1 MFVLQLYAPHTF
13 EQTRYVDYKN
23 MNIMQRTTNP
33 PVVQANIHPTRLQ
46 FPDDFQAIFLNFNN
60 CYWIT
65 AIRYLEHKLHINHSC
80 PLVLLLL
87 FSLINDVTYNILM
100 VAGIKLARRLID
112 RSFTIQACPANCGIC
127 KITAL
132 IYIRC
137 DSTLNYIATI
147 MYRNDELS
155 STMIWV
161 GCLLTDSELP
171 DTWKLRK

>member
-1 MFVLQLYAPHTF
+1 
-13 EQTRYVDYKN
+13 
-23 MNIMQRTTNP
+23 MQRTTNP
-33 PVVQANIHPTRLQ
+33 PVVQASIHPTRLQ

-112 RSFTIQACPANCGIC
+112 RSFTIQACPANCRIC
-127 KITAL
+127 KITVL
-132 IYIRC
+132 IYILC

-147 MYRNDELS
+147 MCRNDELS
-155 STMIWV
+155 STMIWD
-161 GCLLTDSELP
+161 GCLLTDSGLP
-171 DTWKLRK
+171 DTWKLREWE

>member
-1 MFVLQLYAPHTF
+1 
-13 EQTRYVDYKN
+13 
-23 MNIMQRTTNP
+23 MQRTTNP
-33 PVVQANIHPTRLQ
+33 PVVQASIHPTRLQ

-80 PLVLLLL
+80 PLALLLL

-127 KITAL
+127 KITVL
-132 IYIRC
+132 IYVLSWLHIKLHCDNYVPKWWVEFDDDLSWLFTNRFRATRYMKVIRMGI
-137 DSTLNYIATI
+137 TEILRRIF
-147 MYRNDELS
+147 
-155 STMIWV
+155 
-161 GCLLTDSELP
+161 
-171 DTWKLRK
+171 WK